1 MRLPCPTRPI
11 LPQALLLISVGLLP
25 GCFLFENCNADGDE
39 DCSSLTRPTPTPNQP
54 PTVTITAP
62 AVSAHHSEGQQIAFG
77 ASVTDGED
85 DITVIGARPPSWSS
99 DRDGPLG
106 AGLSLSVSLSAGIHV
121 VTVTYTDTGGLTASA
136 GQQVNVMP
144 ASYAGV
150 NHSPVTTI
158 TLPEPS
164 PIYLPGTPI
173 VFEGDAVD
181 PEEGPLPDASLVWEI
196 GSEGAPRTVI
206 GTGRRPTISTPPAG
220 CYAVYLS
227 ATDSYGGTGEASR
240 FGREAM
246 FVGPFAPCQVQP
258 PSLTPS
264 ALRVHVGEPGT
275 VAVALSGPGRFRAK
289 VRLEDGVDA
298 VEDVLADH
306 SYRLLTAEDW
316 LLTIEPAATLLP
328 GSTHELEIAAYY
340 PQADGAFECRIPL
353 LIVIDD
359 GESNQAPLVSIL
371 SPGDRWFY
379 PGEIITFEATAVDPE
394 DGPLSGPSL
403 VWEDSNLGVIGTGES
418 FQRSDLPNG
427 GLSLVVTAT
436 DSQGDQGRAYAT
448 VRISANGAPL
458 VTIVSP
464 GAAQL
469 FTLGET
475 VTFAGSATDSH
486 DGDLSGP
493 SLVWT
498 SSIDGPIGA
507 GQSFTRDDLSPGI
520 HDVTLTATDS
530 KGRSNSATVPITIT
544 APTTGTIAGAV
555 SVASGPGLP
564 TPLEGVT
571 VVVVGPV
578 TQTAASNAFGQF
590 FFFNMPPGTYTVSI
604 SGYPTSVTFP
614 FTTTTVTVVPGQE
627 AIAVFLGHNAG
638 G

>member
-394 DGPLSGPSL
+394 DGPLAGPSL

-486 DGDLSGP
+486 ERRPERAIARLDEQHRRPDRGRPVLHPRRPVARHPRRDAHGHRLEGKVQFGDRPDHHHRAHNRHDRGRGLGR
-493 SLVWT
+493 L
-498 SSIDGPIGA
+498 GA
-507 GQSFTRDDLSPGI
+507 GP
-520 HDVTLTATDS
+520 TDS
-530 KGRSNSATVPITIT
+530 
-544 APTTGTIAGAV
+544 
-555 SVASGPGLP
+555 
-564 TPLEGVT
+564 
-571 VVVVGPV
+571 
-578 TQTAASNAFGQF
+578 
-590 FFFNMPPGTYTVSI
+590 PPGRDRGGGRPCDSNRGLKRFRAILLLQHAARNVHR
-604 SGYPTSVTFP
+604 VHQR
-614 FTTTTVTVVPGQE
+614 VPD
-627 AIAVFLGHNAG
+627 LGHVPFHDDHRDRRARPRSDRG
-638 G
+638 VPRA